1 MPLEG
6 GVYGRQDSLPITNFH
21 SLRYRT
27 KAVADLRL
35 SPAESTLVPASGV
48 DCSGCSERDED
59 VGDRLLKR
67 LLENHQ
73 IGWGRS
79 AVSAKQIK

>member
-59 VGDRLLKR
+59 VGDRL
-67 LLENHQ
+67 
-73 IGWGRS
+73 GRS

>member
-1 MPLEG
+1 MPRKINTKPKVIVDVRRIDMPLEG

-35 SPAESTLVPASGV
+35 SPAESTLVPASVV
-48 DCSGCSERDED
+48 DYSGCSEGDED
-59 VGDRLLKR
+59 
-67 LLENHQ
+67 
-73 IGWGRS
+73 
-79 AVSAKQIK
+79 AAFAC